1 MSPKEILYENLP
13 TREQKD
19 LASWWRSLCSAPP
32 NSKSPGSLPLGG
44 GSYFYYLSKRDLAW
58 RKKKKK
64 NLVFVRLIVS
74 FKFFFLISQDKYF
87 SKNHP
92 KENAYQIL
100 VSSLSHLK
108 LSVMGKCNCQ
118 SELLVSVRWFKFT
131 REAAAVQE
139 SGKML
144 RYHI

>member
-13 TREQKD
+13 PQEQKD
-19 LASWWRSLCSAPP
+19 LASWWRILCSALP

-44 GSYFYYLSKRDLAW
+44 GSYFYYLSKRDSAW
-58 RKKKKK
+58 RK
-64 NLVFVRLIVS
+64 NPTWFLFVWLFCLI
-74 FKFFFLISQDKYF
+74 FFLISQDKYL
-87 SKNHP
+87 SKDHP

-108 LSVMGKCNCQ
+108 VSVMGKCNCQ

-139 SGKML
+139 SGKVL
-144 RYHI
+144 CYHI

>member
-1 MSPKEILYENLP
+1 MVEKSLLSSAKQQVTWEPSFGRGKLFLLSF
-13 TREQKD
+13 QK
-19 LASWWRSLCSAPP
+19 
-32 NSKSPGSLPLGG
+32 GLG
-44 GSYFYYLSKRDLAW
+44 L
-58 RKKKKK
+58 KKKKK
-64 NLVFVRLIVS
+64 NNLVFVRLIVS

-118 SELLVSVRWFKFT
+118 SELLVSVR
-131 REAAAVQE
+131 
-139 SGKML
+139 
-144 RYHI
+144 

>member
-58 RKKKKK
+58 RKKKKTWF
-64 NLVFVRLIVS
+64 LFVWLFRLN
-74 FKFFFLISQDKYF
+74 FFLISQDKYF

-92 KENAYQIL
+92 KENTYQIL

-131 REAAAVQE
+131 REAAAMQE